1 MKAPGSV
8 HLRCS
13 RQTLKYYAIDCT
25 RTNHASVPEVNILAG
40 NEIKR
45 VVTNYAELLTEVHD
59 ARVKSATRRLTNH
72 AQGVEDSHHICVGLR
87 ERKGS
92 WERRAWDETKD
103 FRSEISGV
111 EPRPCDVRNRFD
123 GVLATTDQKKSREK
137 WSEKGTHVSVDHES
151 RHLVVIDRALVQSI
165 PPSIGCPE
173 VRQNM
178 IRRGLTNRASAAGA
192 RLAGAPCAR
201 SFLRYRPGAQTQQF
215 PNRSARQLQALVRQR
230 VGCDAD
236 SQARDTSPEAAPSS
250 R

>member
-40 NEIKR
+40 NEIER
-45 VVTNYAELLTEVHD
+45 VVTNYADLLTEVHD

-173 VRQNM
+173 VRRNM

-192 RLAGAPCAR
+192 RFAGALCAR
-201 SFLRYRPGAQTQQF
+201 PLYATGQGHKRNSSLRGR
-215 PNRSARQLQALVRQR
+215 ARQLQALVRRRGNLVHQR
-230 VGCDAD
+230 V
-236 SQARDTSPEAAPSS
+236 
-250 R
+250 